1 MGYFLPFYPLNSP
14 QNFKK
19 MKKTPGDII
28 ILHNCTKN
36 YDYRI
41 YCSWG
46 MACDRCNCYF
56 SFWAIF
62 CPFTPLTAHKIKF
75 SKKWKKHLEISL
87 SYICVPKIMIRWCTF
102 PEILCMTDR
111 QRQMDGLMEK
121 VIYKGGCPTWG
132 VVKFL
137 RPLFQKSVEY

>member
-1 MGYFLPFYPLNSP
+1 MDYFLPFYPLNSP

-56 SFWAIF
+56 FSLGHFLSFYPLNSPQNQIF
-62 CPFTPLTAHKIKF
+62 
-75 SKKWKKHLEISL
+75 KKWKKHLEISS
-87 SYICVPKIMIRWCTF
+87 SYICGPKIMIRWCTF
-102 PEILCMTDR
+102 PEIWCMTDR
-111 QRQMDGLMEK
+111 QTDRLMEK